1 MTMFT
6 FPINDQGFISSIVK
20 QPNPTKSDL
29 QKCLTILA
37 ATPQDY
43 YAKYESAIKLKIKAI
58 SKTPSPIEKTMTA
71 YQLYQAQN
79 PLWTINVKTTT
90 VYEIIKISF
99 INISDGLQFHTL
111 NMMLTENRFLELIA
125 TKKIERTS
133 MENHTNKTSTRTYE

>member
-79 PLWTINVKTTT
+79 PL
-90 VYEIIKISF
+90 
-99 INISDGLQFHTL
+99 
-111 NMMLTENRFLELIA
+111 
-125 TKKIERTS
+125 
-133 MENHTNKTSTRTYE
+133 